1 MSDAQAA
8 ERKPASGWW
17 RWMAALPLLG
27 FVGLA
32 VLFGN
37 RLDVGGN
44 PRLIPSPLIGHQAP
58 ALNLPAVP
66 GLKKPGLSDAYLRQG
81 HTTVV
86 NIFASW
92 CGPCRMEN
100 PVLQEL
106 AANKLLAAV
115 GVKLVGVDY
124 KDKPANVTNFLTQDG
139 NPYAAIGSDESGRV
153 GIDWGL
159 TGVPETYIIRGDGT
173 IAYKYTG
180 PLTEQSLN
188 DVLLPQIEKT
198 VR

>member
-1 MSDAQAA
+1 MSDAQTVEGKAA
-8 ERKPASGWW
+8 AGWW
-17 RWMAALPLLG
+17 RWFAALPLLG

-44 PRLIPSPLIGHQAP
+44 PRLIPSPLIGHKAP

-66 GLKKPGLSDAYLRQG
+66 GLKKPGLSDADLRQG

-86 NIFASW
+86 NMFASW

-106 AANKLLAAV
+106 ASNKLLAAV

-124 KDKPANVTNFLTQDG
+124 KDKPANVRNFLAQDG
-139 NPYAAIGSDESGRV
+139 NPYAAVGSDASGRV

-159 TGVPETYIIRGDGT
+159 TGVPETYIVRGDGT

-180 PLTEQSLN
+180 PLTEQALN